1 MAVISCE
8 RAWELLSQQ
17 LDEPL
22 SPREKQELEEHL
34 AVCPSCRKDKEE
46 LEQLDQALRNLG
58 EIQAPADFTQRVM
71 AQVQQQTQSNPKVIP
86 LWRRPQVRALAGLAA
101 CALLCIGIYRS
112 LPQDG
117 NLSGGMVTSG
127 QGEVSSQ
134 SSGTAD
140 GSRSD
145 SATQYG
151 VDPAQAPDDGGN
163 DPASVPQPRTA
174 DPQPEVESSAT
185 QGSQSSG
192 QTPPDSSVS
201 GFEGQGETSDPQNK
215 AQTSSAST
223 QTVLVLYTMPEGVS
237 RLLPSLDEWSVDN
250 KGNVS
255 CTVSSQVLE
264 QLCRILDEEKAEYT
278 VTSTPWTKTCIVRLG
293 ESGK

>member
-1 MAVISCE
+1 MISCE

-22 SPREKQELEEHL
+22 SPQEKQQLEEHL
-34 AVCPSCRKDKEE
+34 AACPSCRKDKEE

-71 AQVQQQTQSNPKVIP
+71 AQVQQTQSKPKVIP

-140 GSRSD
+140 GSQSD

-151 VDPAQAPDDGGN
+151 VDPAQAPDDGGS

-174 DPQPEVESSAT
+174 DPQPEVESSGT

-192 QTPPDSSVS
+192 QTTPDSSVS
-201 GFEGQGETSDPQNK
+201 GFEGQSGEPDAQNK
-215 AQTSSAST
+215 AQPSTTST
-223 QTVLVLYTMPEGVS
+223 QTVLVLYTMPDGVS
-237 RLLPSLDEWSVDN
+237 DLLPALNEWSVDN

>member
-1 MAVISCE
+1 MISCE

-22 SPREKQELEEHL
+22 SPQEKQELEEHL
-34 AVCPSCRKDKEE
+34 AACPSCRKDKEE

-71 AQVQQQTQSNPKVIP
+71 AQVQQTQSKPKVIP

-140 GSRSD
+140 GSQSD

-151 VDPAQAPDDGGN
+151 VDPAQAPDDG
-163 DPASVPQPRTA
+163 DSDSASVPQPRTA
-174 DPQPEVESSAT
+174 DPQPEVESSGT

-192 QTPPDSSVS
+192 QTTPDSSVS
-201 GFEGQGETSDPQNK
+201 GFEGQSGEPDAQNK
-215 AQTSSAST
+215 AQISTAST

>member
-22 SPREKQELEEHL
+22 SPQEKQELEEHL
-34 AVCPSCRKDKEE
+34 AACPSCRKDKEE

-71 AQVQQQTQSNPKVIP
+71 AQVQQTQSKPKVIP

-101 CALLCIGIYRS
+101 CTLLCIGIYRS

-117 NLSGGMVTSG
+117 NLNGGMVTSG

-140 GSRSD
+140 GSQSEQ
-145 SATQYG
+145 ATQYG
-151 VDPAQAPDDGGN
+151 VDPAQAPDNGDS
-163 DPASVPQPRTA
+163 DPAPVPQPRTA
-174 DPQPEVESSAT
+174 DPQPEAESNGS
-185 QGSQSSG
+185 QDSQSSG

-201 GFEGQGETSDPQNK
+201 GFEGQSGEPDAQNK
-215 AQTSSAST
+215 AQPSTTST
-223 QTVLVLYTMPEGVS
+223 QTILVLYTMPDGVS
-237 RLLPSLDEWSVDN
+237 DLLPALNEWSVDN